1 MGKILSVT
9 PKFDL
14 SILQRMLMN
23 QVKGLCASG
32 DARGYDELALRG
44 EESDETHNLG
54 PLLRRQFAAAQVVR
68 GSGGSP
74 CKHVR
79 L

>member
-1 MGKILSVT
+1 
-9 PKFDL
+9 
-14 SILQRMLMN
+14 MLMN
-23 QVKGLCASG
+23 QVRGLCENG
-32 DARGYDELALRG
+32 DAREYGEPLLRG
-44 EESDETHNLG
+44 KEADETHSLG
-54 PLLRRQFAAAQVVR
+54 PLLRPHFAAAQVVV